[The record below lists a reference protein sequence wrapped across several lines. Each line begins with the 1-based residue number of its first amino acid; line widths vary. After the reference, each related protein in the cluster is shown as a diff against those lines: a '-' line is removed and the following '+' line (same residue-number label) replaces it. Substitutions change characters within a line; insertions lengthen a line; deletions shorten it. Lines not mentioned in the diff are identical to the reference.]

1 MNSGKTHTERVKNI
15 VYGAA
20 SGGTSFFV
28 PGVVLALGKSIL
40 SYTFAV
46 SLGGPFV
53 GISLAAYFI
62 YRAWN
67 TTDAEMI
74 LKYTLY

>member
-1 MNSGKTHTERVKNI
+1 MNSGKTYTERVKNF
-15 VYGAA
+15 VYGAV
-20 SGGTSFFV
+20 SGTSLFA
-28 PGVVLALGKSIL
+28 PGVVFALGKSIL

-62 YRAWN
+62 YKAWN

-74 LKYTLY
+74 LKYTMY